1 MVFPALTFMR
11 KNHRTSVKKTNS
23 AIKIFQF
30 YIIMEKNILDGYTEN
45 HKIDF
50 KQIEEHLSKLKVLMH
65 PVRFAIM
72 VLLVKNKKMPVTD
85 IYKALSIQ
93 QAAVSNHLKLMK
105 TNNILSAERDGQNIF
120 YSVNDK
126 MLKSLFECLKLGFND
141 EY

>member
-1 MVFPALTFMR
+1 
-11 KNHRTSVKKTNS
+11 
-23 AIKIFQF
+23 
-30 YIIMEKNILDGYTEN
+30 MEKNILNDYTEN
-45 HKIDF
+45 HKFDF
-50 KQIEEHLSKLKVLMH
+50 KQIEEHISKLKVLMH

-72 VLLVKNKKMPVTD
+72 VILVKNKKMTVTD

-105 TNNILSAERDGQNIF
+105 TNRILCSEREGQNIF

-126 MLKSLFECLKLGFND
+126 ALKSLFECIKLGIND